1 MQIVNIDTVVL
12 SGVTHSSIRS
22 MPPAG
27 PASPDDAATEW
38 KWIETTLNKSTAD
51 WLFVAG
57 HYPGQL
63 TLCIAQSQC

>member
-1 MQIVNIDTVVL
+1 
-12 SGVTHSSIRS
+12 

-27 PASPDDAATEW
+27 PASSDDAATEW
-38 KWIETTLNKSTAD
+38 KWIEATLNKSTAD

-63 TLCIAQSQC
+63 TLCSSHC